1 MIPFLKKALFLST
14 NFFILMINVLK
25 RPCMRAAL
33 FFVGAALLLPSC
45 EKPES
50 NLGLDLQ
57 NPEDIFGLALIDTMT
72 ILAYTLFDDSVRSDK
87 VDPGLFGAYQDPIF
101 GFVKASHITEV
112 RLSLSNPSFVLSTD
126 TTADA
131 IVDSIILVLDYYD
144 PTISQGNFRKVYG
157 GLGEQYI
164 QVFELAEN
172 IYFDS
177 IYYDNKEV
185 ALAEDLVESG
195 FNYFRP
201 APFDS
206 TAVGGVNVEPQLRI
220 PLKASLATRL
230 IEASKTPGGLTS
242 EAFVELFKGVKITV
256 DETQFNTQRSGI
268 IAMNTFGEKS
278 RISMYYRFPRAAPL
292 EDTLL
297 TYHFPIR
304 SGTGKFNAFT
314 HDFSTADPSLLNQ
327 AQNGIVELGQQD
339 LFIQT
344 MGGTKL
350 RIDIP
355 HLKNLQNIE
364 GIAINEAIL
373 TLPVRNF
380 VNDKLSVPSDLF
392 IFGLDA
398 DGNTF
403 ILPDQLEDLI
413 NRTYIGGRY
422 DRVNQVYRFNF
433 SRYLQQIING
443 DRENHGFEVVSS
455 GASFSANRVVINGP
469 EYPDPSNLSNNMSLS
484 ISYTIY

>member
-1 MIPFLKKALFLST
+1 MT
-14 NFFILMINVLK
+14 NVLK

-33 FFVGAALLLPSC
+33 FFAGVVLVLPSC

-57 NPEDIFGLALIDTMT
+57 NPEDIFGLAGTDTFS
-72 ILAYTLFDDSVRSDK
+72 IRAYTIFDDSVRSDK

-112 RLSLSNPSFVLSTD
+112 RLSLSNPSFVPVGFS
-126 TTADA
+126 ASEA
-131 IVDSIILVLDYYD
+131 IVDSIILAIDYYD
-144 PTISQGNFRKVYG
+144 PTVLQGNFRKVYG

-172 IYFDS
+172 IYADS
-177 IYYDNKEV
+177 VYYHNREV
-185 ALAEDLVESG
+185 ALAEDLVEPG
-195 FNYFRP
+195 FNFFRP

-206 TAVGGVNVEPQLRI
+206 TVVGGVNAEPQIRI
-220 PLKASLATRL
+220 PLKSSLATRL
-230 IEASKTPGGLTS
+230 IEASNVEGGLTT
-242 EAFVELFKGVKITV
+242 EAFIDLLKGLKITV
-256 DETQFNTQRSGI
+256 DETQFDTQKSGI

-278 RISMYYRFPRAAPL
+278 RISMYYRYPRPAPL
-292 EDTLL
+292 ADTLL
-297 TYHFPIR
+297 SYNFPIR
-304 SGTGKFNAFT
+304 SSTGKYNAFT
-314 HDFSTADPSLLNQ
+314 HEFATAVPSLVNQ
-327 AQNGIVELGQQD
+327 VQNGVLELGQQD

-355 HLKNLQNIE
+355 HLENLRNVQ
-364 GIAINEAIL
+364 GIAINKAIL
-373 TLPVRNF
+373 TLPIRNF
-380 VNDKLSVPSDLF
+380 VNDKLVAPGDLF
-392 IFGLDA
+392 IFGLDE

-422 DRVNQVYRFNF
+422 DRVNQVYEFNF
-433 SRYLQQIING
+433 SRYLQHIING
-443 DRENHGFEVVSS
+443 DRDNFGFEVVSS

-469 EYPDPSNLSNNMSLS
+469 EYPDPLNPSNNMSLS